1 MDTKDDLFLNFW
13 IHQRHLSVSE
23 KSVPFFV
30 NNEVGTL
37 RMNFQEMT
45 LPDEEQNLTYV
56 SCCS

>member
-1 MDTKDDLFLNFW
+1 MTMDTKDDLFLIFL

-37 RMNFQEMT
+37 RMNF
-45 LPDEEQNLTYV
+45 
-56 SCCS
+56 